1 MPKIEQSG
9 LDKAIQNVFPG
20 WGAKRMQSRVQIKM
34 LSGAYEAT
42 RPGNRPFDGF
52 TQFLTSPNSRVTT
65 LERQKLINFS
75 RFLSMSGLGAA
86 INSRLSDHTIGSGLV
101 FRSSIDAETLGLSED
116 AKKTKQK
123 EFTNFWKAFWQ
134 GENGHYERMYS
145 GGYLQGIAFKSMLEG
160 GDCFPLPVKKKP
172 RVGHKFPFALQI
184 LESERIQTP
193 TGLENNTDYYQGI
206 QRNAEG
212 IPVKIWTTKNKDKF
226 GQIDSG
232 YFNPDQ
238 WTSRSI
244 FGSNTGIRQVFQLKN
259 LAQDR
264 PGALRGIPLLTPTI
278 GLIIDHQELTAS
290 VLQAAKIQ
298 SIFAAFWKGGGTA
311 PKMGGAPGNNQTAGT
326 TSSFPRIDMT
336 KGQIV
341 DLMGTDATL
350 EPFESKQPNSNF
362 TDFQTHI
369 VSLIGAI
376 SGIPKSVILLWMD
389 RNYSAN
395 RGEVAMFWVTVLR
408 NRIAF
413 ILQFLFPFWEYLMSW
428 GVASGNITAPG
439 FFDDPEI
446 KAAWLG
452 DPIHQFSGPRMPSLD
467 VEKEAKGMTILRD
480 GKFNSTRGLIEQSSE
495 LDPDAVFE
503 ELKEEEERGLI
514 EAVAQQTKQLIEENE
529 PKEGADDE

>member
-1 MPKIEQSG
+1 
-9 LDKAIQNVFPG
+9 
-20 WGAKRMQSRVQIKM
+20 
-34 LSGAYEAT
+34 
-42 RPGNRPFDGF
+42 
-52 TQFLTSPNSRVTT
+52 
-65 LERQKLINFS
+65 
-75 RFLSMSGLGAA
+75 
-86 INSRLSDHTIGSGLV
+86 
-101 FRSSIDAETLGLSED
+101 
-116 AKKTKQK
+116 
-123 EFTNFWKAFWQ
+123 
-134 GENGHYERMYS
+134 
-145 GGYLQGIAFKSMLEG
+145 
-160 GDCFPLPVKKKP
+160 
-172 RVGHKFPFALQI
+172 
-184 LESERIQTP
+184 
-193 TGLENNTDYYQGI
+193 
-206 QRNAEG
+206 
-212 IPVKIWTTKNKDKF
+212 
-226 GQIDSG
+226 
-232 YFNPDQ
+232 
-238 WTSRSI
+238 
-244 FGSNTGIRQVFQLKN
+244 
-259 LAQDR
+259 
-264 PGALRGIPLLTPTI
+264 
-278 GLIIDHQELTAS
+278 
-290 VLQAAKIQ
+290 
-298 SIFAAFWKGGGTA
+298 
-311 PKMGGAPGNNQTAGT
+311 
-326 TSSFPRIDMT
+326 
-336 KGQIV
+336 
-341 DLMGTDATL
+341 MGTDATL